1 MLFRAAVFGL
11 GLLFRACGIWT
22 AREKWGRAWWYVS
35 IIPALREVEAGGY
48 KFKLSLGNLARMCF
62 KKLKE
67 AEGEGNI

>member
-1 MLFRAAVFGL
+1 MPYYYHEPTYYGKILYFSNRKSDLSRV
-11 GLLFRACGIWT
+11 
-22 AREKWGRAWWYVS
+22 WWYVS